1 MPLDEV
7 PVENWAGATT
17 IQQQPDLVTPF
28 PAILIMPEQIG
39 LEKQPLP
46 MLWRRGFGFLLDNFR
61 GGFFSLSFEG
71 LLLHNG
77 LPFDTV
83 PTTTRCG
90 DLIEGIW

>member
-7 PVENWAGATT
+7 PVEDRASAAT
-17 IQQQPDLVTPF
+17 IQQQSELVTPF

-46 MLWRRGFGFLLDNFR
+46 MLWRRGFGFLLNNFWD
-61 GGFFSLSFEG
+61 GFLSLSFEG
-71 LLLHNG
+71 LLLHTG

-90 DLIEGIW
+90 DLTEGIW